1 MIKNLLQ
8 NQKVKKDINENS
20 KMVYNLHSVVL
31 SVLSIPMPKPIMSLS
46 PTIKRETCISPL
58 LVLNLKTEC

>member
-46 PTIKRETCISPL
+46 TTIKREICISPL